1 MCLLRAVSNFN
12 PPVSDLKK
20 IYIQYI
26 RSIVEQSCVVWHSSL
41 TNEDSDNIERI
52 QKNALRV
59 ILKSSYKDYNNALET
74 LDIETLK
81 FRREKLSLNFA
92 KKCKNNTHASDL
104 FKEKTKIHNM
114 DLRNTEK
121 FELNKFNTTRYQFS
135 AVPYMQ
141 NLLNKHHEEKKA
153 VQN

>member
-1 MCLLRAVSNFN
+1 MPL
-12 PPVSDLKK
+12 P
-20 IYIQYI
+20 
-26 RSIVEQSCVVWHSSL
+26 SSL
-41 TNEDSDNIERI
+41 F
-52 QKNALRV
+52 LRV

-81 FRREKLSLNFA
+81 FRRKKLSLNFA

-114 DLRNTEK
+114 EFRNTEK
-121 FELNKFNTTRYQFS
+121 FEINKFNTTRYQFS

-141 NLLNKHHEEKKA
+141 NLLNQHQEEKKA